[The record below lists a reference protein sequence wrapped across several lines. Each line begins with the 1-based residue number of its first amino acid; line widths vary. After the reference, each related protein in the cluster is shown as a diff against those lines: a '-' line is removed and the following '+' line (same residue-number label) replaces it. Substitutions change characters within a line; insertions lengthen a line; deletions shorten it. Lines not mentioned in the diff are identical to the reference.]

1 MWVMFSMF
9 IDDFKYFWLKD
20 FGLGFMNK
28 GVFYGVWDGIGEVF
42 IVYCFVEVEYIGI
55 KYGFCVICVDSC
67 R

>member
-1 MWVMFSMF
+1 MFSMF

-42 IVYCFVEVEYIGI
+42 IVYC
-55 KYGFCVICVDSC
+55 
-67 R
+67 